1 MGPALRPILDSWQVS
16 LVSVSEVDV
25 SVDSRASWA
34 AEWKRHG
41 WHVQLSAPEHG
52 VCRVALLSRSP
63 FKAVK
68 VCEAEG
74 LTRHAAALVDLQVAG
89 RTEVVLCVAA
99 YLQSGQ
105 PDRAEAQAK
114 DLIVSADYC
123 GRPSLLF
130 GDWNTTQEEGFIA
143 EAIQRGMVHACDTA
157 ARGEDLPPTGP
168 PHQGVGRRRRIDY
181 GLTLRDFLAT
191 EVFHV
196 PEVEIGALSDHRV
209 VVYQFEGDAPD
220 TLTSPPRRRTPH
232 PDPCDRDFVF
242 PGEAEARFRAL
253 LAEDLDGAWSYL
265 SDWAEHLLFEPA
277 EGAQVPRSQLWDP
290 ERMRRRR
297 DTDHELD
304 QSPGLRALRRL
315 LRKLQ
320 VCVHRPWDGALTS
333 KCQAACGKARAFFPG
348 LPRLRG
354 SLEAAQMVEKLVAEE
369 SQRERNLHLQRW
381 RERMDQDLGAV
392 RSYVKRRAAEQL
404 AWEQELPDLQ
414 QASGGWHPALAVR
427 EQAEVWTT
435 TWTRPFSGNLDEI
448 DAVLQEV
455 PRPPPVDLQ
464 ITIEADDLWR
474 ATSAMRGKAAGA
486 DGWLPTELLQLP
498 EAWFRWAAQLWTQIL
513 RSGRVPGQWK
523 RARVALLWK
532 TRRRT
537 RPITLLCSLWRAGTR
552 VLQAQLG
559 PWIAS
564 WADHTAAGGLPG
576 TGVQSALMQ
585 IRKAMADGAAAFIQ
599 TDIKGYFD
607 HIHLTALRRA
617 MRHMRFPP
625 LILNVL
631 EDFYTGAERI
641 YSLSG
646 SLSPSWS
653 QISCGVA
660 QGCPLSPVLA
670 ATLSYIWSRF
680 VINKSER
687 EIAAIAYVDDRTLWI
702 HKGRSLEALR
712 TAMDRSSRYDRAFGF
727 QLSQEKCTVTAPSPG
742 PEHEALAKELGFKVV
757 PDLEILGVRARFQGG
772 WTLLNYQARKAILR
786 AKLLGWVTRSARSQ
800 KLLLTS
806 LVVPPFAWAAGFAR
820 PSGEDLSEIKNAI
833 EHTFDRG
840 FTAGFAKV
848 CLYEALGWDLQPD
861 FACDLGALR
870 VLWKASILQPRWLD
884 TVALC
889 RARFNWRTMLPEL
902 PDVLRRL
909 RWTVDFA
916 ACEVTRTDRAGRL
929 RTLRPGCDSFA
940 VTKVWLQQHY
950 RQLYVARTGRVRQR
964 LHRDEEGLAVG
975 LDLPPPRMDH
985 DYFFDGLHAA
995 MGMSLRKITLSA
1007 LGAGGSCWF
1016 YNAGGA
1022 FDEQHDRWK
1031 CLCGLRKPSRV
1042 HLLWACE
1049 ATAPLRAQLQLP
1061 VDRCEERLLLR
1072 GVPEEPPPP
1081 PALAPQELLDDLTYA
1096 VETQLAEDPAVLFVA
1111 SDGSEYQGVGA
1122 FSVVVHPGEFT
1133 CAMGNGDEDQSSFKQ
1148 ELLGFDFAAKAVCRA
1163 AAASQWARRVVFVL
1177 DCQSALSVVQ
1187 RQGEGLCYLL
1197 KLVDSVKASLRALR
1211 DQGVAVTCVWV
1222 PSHGKRPRWQAP
1234 AGLCGDLLRALNDK
1248 ADVAAGSCRKRRT
1261 AGGAR
1266 ETWWR
1271 LREEAKSW
1279 ELRAIL
1285 ASASASEALHL
1296 ELCRHGLRPR
1306 ECAPPSVVPSGA
1318 EAVASTGDAADA
1330 ALGGQN
1336 F

>member
-1 MGPALRPILDSWQVS
+1 MFLRAMCLNAAKKGVSMGPALRPILDSWQVS

-191 EVFHV
+191 EVLHV
-196 PEVEIGALSDHRV
+196 PEAEIGALSDHRV

-333 KCQAACGKARAFFPG
+333 KCQAACGKARAFFPD
-348 LPRLRG
+348 LPRLQCG

-381 RERMDQDLGAV
+381 KERMDQDLGAV

-404 AWEQELPDLQ
+404 AWEQEPPDLQ

-474 ATSAMRGKAAGA
+474 ATSAMRGKAAGV

-513 RSGRVPGQWK
+513 RSGRVPSQWK

-559 PWIAS
+559 PWI
-564 WADHTAAGGLPG
+564 DHTAAGGLPG

-617 MRHMRFPP
+617 MQHMRFPP

-687 EIAAIAYVDDRTLWI
+687 EIAAIAYVDDRTRVVLSRPCARLWT
-702 HKGRSLEALR
+702 ALR
-712 TAMDRSSRYDRAFGF
+712 
-727 QLSQEKCTVTAPSPG
+727 
-742 PEHEALAKELGFKVV
+742 
-757 PDLEILGVRARFQGG
+757 
-772 WTLLNYQARKAILR
+772 
-786 AKLLGWVTRSARSQ
+786 
-800 KLLLTS
+800 
-806 LVVPPFAWAAGFAR
+806 
-820 PSGEDLSEIKNAI
+820 
-833 EHTFDRG
+833 
-840 FTAGFAKV
+840 
-848 CLYEALGWDLQPD
+848 
-861 FACDLGALR
+861 
-870 VLWKASILQPRWLD
+870 D
-884 TVALC
+884 T
-889 RARFNWRTMLPEL
+889 
-902 PDVLRRL
+902 
-909 RWTVDFA
+909 
-916 ACEVTRTDRAGRL
+916 
-929 RTLRPGCDSFA
+929 
-940 VTKVWLQQHY
+940 
-950 RQLYVARTGRVRQR
+950 
-964 LHRDEEGLAVG
+964 
-975 LDLPPPRMDH
+975 
-985 DYFFDGLHAA
+985 
-995 MGMSLRKITLSA
+995 
-1007 LGAGGSCWF
+1007 
-1016 YNAGGA
+1016 
-1022 FDEQHDRWK
+1022 
-1031 CLCGLRKPSRV
+1031 
-1042 HLLWACE
+1042 
-1049 ATAPLRAQLQLP
+1049 TAPL
-1061 VDRCEERLLLR
+1061 
-1072 GVPEEPPPP
+1072 
-1081 PALAPQELLDDLTYA
+1081 
-1096 VETQLAEDPAVLFVA
+1096 
-1111 SDGSEYQGVGA
+1111 GS
-1122 FSVVVHPGEFT
+1122 
-1133 CAMGNGDEDQSSFKQ
+1133 SS
-1148 ELLGFDFAAKAVCRA
+1148 
-1163 AAASQWARRVVFVL
+1163 
-1177 DCQSALSVVQ
+1177 
-1187 RQGEGLCYLL
+1187 
-1197 KLVDSVKASLRALR
+1197 
-1211 DQGVAVTCVWV
+1211 
-1222 PSHGKRPRWQAP
+1222 
-1234 AGLCGDLLRALNDK
+1234 
-1248 ADVAAGSCRKRRT
+1248 RRT
-1261 AGGAR
+1261 
-1266 ETWWR
+1266 
-1271 LREEAKSW
+1271 
-1279 ELRAIL
+1279 
-1285 ASASASEALHL
+1285 
-1296 ELCRHGLRPR
+1296 
-1306 ECAPPSVVPSGA
+1306 SVR
-1318 EAVASTGDAADA
+1318 
-1330 ALGGQN
+1330 
-1336 F
+1336 